1 MKTAIVPLSFLIGP
15 TEMLATDEVLIVEE
29 LSQLRLKRR
38 VGITSQ
44 EAEAALLGSRRD
56 VKGMWGAIQG
66 GRLY

>member
-29 LSQLRLKRR
+29 LGQLRVKRR
-38 VGITSQ
+38 AGITSQ
-44 EAEAALLGSRRD
+44 DAEAALLASRREI
-56 VKGMWGAIQG
+56 KGVWGTNRG